1 MLNYA
6 CIKNNIVENILL
18 FEDFNEELI
27 NSIIQENEYDELVEA
42 PENVYIGYQ
51 YIDSNFVSNLTYL
64 EVPNVVGMN
73 TLEAQALLEGLGLD
87 VVIGDATAPAISTI
101 SINSNK
107 LAIETMRS
115 NNYNVGDSVVIESLE
130 NEDLNGTYDIVSIIN
145 ENKFTVD
152 KNAANL
158 AEVQVP
164 YGRVKVSAY
173 AGKIIYQSIPA
184 GQPNILQNST
194 IIINPLAEQ
203 IVVNPGPI
211 AE

>member
-64 EVPNVVGMN
+64 DVPNVVGMGIS
-73 TLEAQALLEGLGLD
+73 EAQTLLEGLGLD
-87 VVIGDATAPAISTI
+87 VIIGDATTPAISTI

-107 LAIETMRS
+107 LTIETIRS
-115 NNYNVGDSVVIESLE
+115 NNYNVGDSVVLESLE

-164 YGRVKVSAY
+164 YGLAKVYSY
-173 AGKIIYQSIPA
+173 AGKVFTQSIPA
-184 GQPNILQNST
+184 GEPGVLENSGIIL
-194 IIINPLAEQ
+194 NPF
-203 IVVNPGPI
+203 IS
-211 AE
+211 